1 MNTVQPSFLEIISVF
16 ESGLINIATGDR
28 RNHQMT
34 EKLVFIHPKVE
45 FGYLAPNLKALLENR
60 TEVRCWKF
68 ASSSSSLLV
77 LLVFLSYDVLF
88 SSNHYLLIVHLDKNH
103 SDSRNSTQPLLARV
117 CLCPRYCSSSS

>member
-1 MNTVQPSFLEIISVF
+1 MKTVQPSFLEIISVF
-16 ESGLINIATGDR
+16 ESGLINFATGDR

-45 FGYLAPNLKALLENR
+45 FGSLAPNLKALLENR

-88 SSNHYLLIVHLDKNH
+88 FVEPLPAHSASS
-103 SDSRNSTQPLLARV
+103 
-117 CLCPRYCSSSS
+117 